1 MNPPD
6 EELRALA
13 VDLAQGAGKLLLS
26 MTAGA
31 ERSKSSPTDL
41 VTEADQAAE
50 GYIFGRLREERPQDS
65 ILAEEGSVHEGTTG
79 IRWVIDPLDGTINYI
94 YGLPQWSVSIGIEG
108 EVRAGVVH
116 DPNRMETFTDSDPL
130 TPSDKTDLSTA
141 LIATGFSYSS
151 EMRARQAAV
160 MTHVLPKVRDIRR
173 FGSAA
178 LDLAWVAAGRFDGF
192 FEDDTHHWDI
202 SGGIAVIEAAGGA
215 VRTHGA
221 LTIAAGT
228 RDLLDQLESL
238 VLAAL

>member
-6 EELRALA
+6 DELRALA
-13 VDLAQGAGKLLLS
+13 VDLAHQAGKILLS
-26 MTAGA
+26 MTAGV

-41 VTEADQAAE
+41 VTEADRAAE
-50 GYIFGRLREERPQDS
+50 DYIFGRLREERPQDS
-65 ILAEEGSVHEGTTG
+65 VLAEEGSVHEGTTG
-79 IRWVIDPLDGTINYI
+79 IRWVIDPLDGTINYV
-94 YGLPQWSVSIGIEG
+94 YGLPQWCVSIGIEG
-108 EVRAGVVH
+108 EVRAGVIH
-116 DPNRMETFTDSDPL
+116 DPNRMETFTDSDRL
-130 TPSDKTDLSTA
+130 TPSRKTELPTA

-160 MTHVLPKVRDIRR
+160 LAQVLPNVRDVRR

-202 SGGIAVIEAAGGA
+202 SGGIAVIEGAGGA

-228 RDLLDQLESL
+228 PDLLDRLESL
-238 VLAAL
+238 VLAAM